1 MKQIIECVPNF
12 SEGRNQEVISQI
24 CDTVKNV
31 KGVKLLN
38 VDPGKATNRTVVTF
52 AGEPKDVIE
61 AAFLAIKKAAE
72 LIDMR
77 FHTGEHPRMGATD
90 VCPLIPV
97 SGISMEETVAYAQL
111 LAKRVGEE
119 LNIPVFLYED
129 AQPNKDRSNLS
140 VIRAG
145 EYEGM
150 EQKMK
155 NENWKPDFG
164 PFEFNKKT
172 GVTAIGARDFLIAYN
187 INLNTKSTRIANRIA
202 FDVREAGRVKRDGNP
217 FSGPIALDN
226 NGEPIRIP
234 GSLKHVKAIGWYIE
248 EYGVAQISMNLT
260 NFRETPVHIAFD
272 EVCKSAN
279 ERGTRVTGSELV
291 GLIPLKALLDAGIYF
306 LQKQGRSIGV
316 NEQELIHIAIKSLGL
331 DELGPFNPKDRII
344 EYLLED
350 PTQNHL
356 INLTVNNFVDETAAD
371 SPAPGGG
378 SVAALAGAMGIS
390 LGAMVANLSADKRG
404 WEDKTNFFSNLAAE
418 AQVLKK
424 HLLALVDDDTRAF
437 NAIMDAF
444 KLPKNNESEIKLRK
458 HEIEMASQY
467 ATSVPLKTI
476 ETAAL
481 CIPLMKI
488 FAEKGNPNSIS
499 DAGVGLLCLKTAL
512 AGARLNVLINAKELS
527 DRAFADESVNK
538 MNEIFLNANKEIDAV
553 LNFIEQK
560 MLNV

>member
-38 VDPGKATNRTVVTF
+38 IDPGKATNRTVVTF

-97 SGISMEETVAYAQL
+97 SGISMEETVVYAQL

-129 AQPNKDRSNLS
+129 AQVNKERSNLS

-164 PFEFNKKT
+164 PFEFNKKN

-234 GSLKHVKAIGWYIE
+234 GSLKHVKAIGWYIK

-488 FAEKGNPNSIS
+488 FA
-499 DAGVGLLCLKTAL
+499 
-512 AGARLNVLINAKELS
+512 
-527 DRAFADESVNK
+527 
-538 MNEIFLNANKEIDAV
+538 
-553 LNFIEQK
+553 
-560 MLNV
+560 